1 MKILILNGP
10 NLNRLG
16 KRNPNIYGNE
26 SMEQVVLG
34 IQTAFPDLYIE
45 YRQSNHEGDLI
56 DWLQGAS
63 AQDEVQSS
71 VLYDGVILNAGGLSH
86 TSVSLRDAVEDAMA
100 QGLRIVEVHISD
112 IYTREA
118 FRQHSLLTDV
128 CAHSI
133 IGHGIKGYQE
143 AIQWLKK

>member
-133 IGHGIKGYQE
+133 IGHGTKGYQE